1 MNIKLLQS
9 RVKNISFV
17 IFCTA
22 AIFFIS
28 CNPSKNSS
36 KIESSGNQK
45 NKIVFIAGP
54 ASHGSGEHEYRGGCR
69 LLAKMLNENAN
80 NVEAVVYDGEWPTDP
95 TALDDAKTIVI
106 YADGGNGHMII
117 PHMQEMDKLMKKGVG
132 IVLLHYA
139 VEIPK
144 GELGNYYLDW
154 LGGYF
159 EAYWSVNPY
168 WTPTF
173 DKLPKNEI
181 TRGVKPFSI
190 DDEWYYHMR
199 FPENMKD
206 VTPILVDLPP
216 KSTLDR
222 PDGPHENNAFVRADV
237 DKGIPQ
243 IMAWS
248 FEPPEG
254 GRGFGFTGGHM
265 HRNWMNDDYRKLV
278 LNAIMWSAKIQ
289 VPKNGFNSPTPS
301 QGEMDSLLYKKN

>member
-1 MNIKLLQS
+1 MKIMHS
-9 RVKNISFV
+9 VVKNIFLFFLCTITLFFV
-17 IFCTA
+17 
-22 AIFFIS
+22 S
-28 CNPSKNSS
+28 CNSSKNSTKNGNS
-36 KIESSGNQK
+36 KTQK
-45 NKIVFIAGP
+45 NKIVFIAGA
-54 ASHGSGEHEYRGGCR
+54 ASHGTGEHEYRGGCR
-69 LLAKMLNENAN
+69 LLAKLLNENAN
-80 NVEAVVYDGEWPTDP
+80 NVEALVYDGEWPTDP

-144 GELGNYYLDW
+144 GEPGNYYLDW

-159 EAYWSVNPY
+159 ETYWSVNPY

-173 DKLPKNEI
+173 DSLPKNEI

-199 FPENMKD
+199 FPENMKN

-216 KSTLDR
+216 KSTLNR
-222 PDGPHENNAFVRADV
+222 PDGSHDNNAFVRADV

-248 FEPPEG
+248 FERPEG

-278 LNAIMWSAKIQ
+278 LNAILWSAKIQ
-289 VPKNGFNSPTPS
+289 VPKNGVNSTTPTQS
-301 QGEMDSLLYKKN
+301 EMNSLLYKK